1 VEQQLPPE
9 LRFSFEGFPTGAIY
23 LVMKKL
29 FLITILMS
37 FAVASQAA
45 DGCPA
50 SASCASKQKSA
61 CCSKVDQKKMSTS
74 KATKSGC
81 GKCALAKKSIL
92 SPKAKSLASK

>member
-1 VEQQLPPE
+1 
-9 LRFSFEGFPTGAIY
+9 
-23 LVMKKL
+23 MKKL
-29 FLITILMS
+29 FLITLLMS

-61 CCSKVDQKKMSTS
+61 CCLKVDQKKAGAC

-81 GKCALAKKSIL
+81 GKCALAKKSIQ
-92 SPKAKSLASK
+92 SPKAKSLASR